1 MPTLSK
7 LIHSTP
13 CGTLPSVEEIIQHA
27 SLDEESEAFVRQR
40 RQDITRI
47 LNGQD
52 PRLLV
57 IIGPCS
63 IHDPQA
69 GLEYAQKLANIQH
82 QHEKQLLIVMRTY
95 FEKPRT
101 RAGWKGLIVDPDLD
115 NSHDINKGLRLAR
128 QFLQQVIKLGL
139 ATATEYLDTTTYPYI
154 SDLICW
160 GAIGARTTESQIH
173 RQMASALPCPI
184 GF

>member
-27 SLDEESEAFVRQR
+27 SLDEESEAFIRQR

-115 NSHDINKGLRLAR
+115 NSHDINKGLLLAR
-128 QFLQQVIKLGL
+128 HFLQQVIKLGL
-139 ATATEYLDTTTYPYI
+139 ATATEYLDTTT
-154 SDLICW
+154 
-160 GAIGARTTESQIH
+160 
-173 RQMASALPCPI
+173 
-184 GF
+184 